1 MNRKMKYNRERREEK
16 KRSREGNVSKVEG
29 REDGNVMLNQP
40 SLEFSGALQP
50 IYLLHLIP
58 SFYFLLGS
66 SIVRMDRRLY
76 FILFRLAICMV

>member
-16 KRSREGNVSKVEG
+16 KRSKEGNVSQVEG

-40 SLEFSGALQP
+40 SLRFSSTSHP

-58 SFYFLLGS
+58 SSYFLLGS
-66 SIVRMDRRLY
+66 SIVRID
-76 FILFRLAICMV
+76 